1 MKGTPYLY
9 QGDEI
14 GMTNVVNTKISQY
27 QDIES
32 ANFAKEKQEL
42 GWSEEKIM
50 SYLLRNSRDNA
61 RTPMQWN
68 HQEHAGIYDRNAM
81 VICQWELQRNQ
92 CGKQQEKSG
101 FSVLLL

>member
-1 MKGTPYLY
+1 MLATLLYGMKGTPYLY

-68 HQEHAGIYDRNAM
+68 QQEHA
-81 VICQWELQRNQ
+81 
-92 CGKQQEKSG
+92 
-101 FSVLLL
+101 